1 MLDPQFIRRSA
12 PTGGLD
18 RAGQRR
24 RLRVMNPRG
33 GDVKNLTTPIRGPPP
48 VPSPELILFCN
59 FEGENE

>member
-33 GDVKNLTTPIRGPPP
+33 GDVKNLTTPIRGPAAGAKARI
-48 VPSPELILFCN
+48 S
-59 FEGENE
+59 FEIFRGESE

>member
-33 GDVKNLTTPIRGPPP
+33 GDVKNLTTPIRGRPM
-48 VPSPELILFCN
+48 PELVLKFFVEKVSN
-59 FEGENE
+59 